1 MEEFGERQCLFECR
15 RTEHHRFSEDTSI
28 TIGNLQ
34 LPRGSESD
42 SLLAPW
48 PVNLPARSGVAQ
60 FVDIIVFSVLSGDGA
75 SDRAAR
81 TCQRRTSRGKGQ
93 GAQVMRRDDRKTVHR
108 HPDAV
113 AYLEVWRR
121 REDSIAAEARLDGV
135 HPIRTG
141 LDEETIGPEAAVE
154 A

>member
-1 MEEFGERQCLFECR
+1 
-15 RTEHHRFSEDTSI
+15 
-28 TIGNLQ
+28 
-34 LPRGSESD
+34 
-42 SLLAPW
+42 
-48 PVNLPARSGVAQ
+48 
-60 FVDIIVFSVLSGDGA
+60 
-75 SDRAAR
+75 
-81 TCQRRTSRGKGQ
+81 
-93 GAQVMRRDDRKTVHR
+93 MRRDDRKTVHR